1 MDTIFALASGRG
13 KAGLAVIRV
22 SGPSAWAGVSSI
34 CGPLPEPRRAA
45 LRTLRDARGL
55 VLDRA
60 LVLLFPKGESFTGEE
75 VAEFHV
81 HGSVA
86 VIASV
91 TDALAET
98 PGFRMAEPGEFTRR
112 ALENGRLDLDQVE
125 GLADLIDAETEAQ
138 RRQALRLFDGALGR
152 RVAGWRAGLVRAASS
167 ILGIV
172 DFADEDIPES
182 AVRESVVEIRGVLA
196 GLREE
201 RERARAAERLREGF
215 EVAIVGP
222 PNVGKSTLLNRLAGR
237 EAALTSPHAGTTRD
251 VIELRMDL
259 GGLPVTMLDMA
270 GLRATD
276 HPVEALGIAMAQ
288 RRAEAAD
295 LRIFLLPDSTA
306 DPGSLFRKDD
316 ILLMGKSDL
325 RSDQAAG
332 DGSCACCDRLAVS
345 GRTGKGIDTLV
356 SRIETALGDRMA
368 QPGLLSRARHVQA
381 AKQAEAALEAAL
393 AELLQGEPALEIVAE
408 DLRRATHALESLTGK
423 VDVEDLLDDLFAR
436 FCIGK

>member
-1 MDTIFALASGRG
+1 
-13 KAGLAVIRV
+13 
-22 SGPSAWAGVSSI
+22 
-34 CGPLPEPRRAA
+34 
-45 LRTLRDARGL
+45 
-55 VLDRA
+55 
-60 LVLLFPKGESFTGEE
+60 
-75 VAEFHV
+75 
-81 HGSVA
+81 
-86 VIASV
+86 
-91 TDALAET
+91 
-98 PGFRMAEPGEFTRR
+98 
-112 ALENGRLDLDQVE
+112 
-125 GLADLIDAETEAQ
+125 
-138 RRQALRLFDGALGR
+138 
-152 RVAGWRAGLVRAASS
+152 
-167 ILGIV
+167 
-172 DFADEDIPES
+172 
-182 AVRESVVEIRGVLA
+182 
-196 GLREE
+196 
-201 RERARAAERLREGF
+201 
-215 EVAIVGP
+215 
-222 PNVGKSTLLNRLAGR
+222 LLNRLAGR
-237 EAALTSPHAGTTRD
+237 DAALTSPHAGTTRD